1 VQLNGTPPWANG
13 GRANWEWAPRNA
25 SDFSSFA
32 IAAARRYPSVHLW
45 MIWGEPIRTFLPI
58 VPAKLGA
65 KLNRAQQAA
74 PHRYARLL
82 DSAYGAL
89 KSVNASNLVI
99 GGDTYT
105 DSLMSPLQWIENL
118 RLPDG
123 QPPRMDMYGH
133 NPFSA
138 RDPSFSV
145 PFSPDG
151 VAQFSDLPELAHWLD
166 QYLHPGLPLFLSEF
180 TVATAPDHE
189 MSYWVDPPVA
199 ARWVRDALRLCRHWT
214 RIYAL
219 GWIHVYDDPPATNG
233 GLLTKGG
240 KPKPTY
246 WPFLR
251 G

>member
-1 VQLNGTPPWANG
+1 
-13 GRANWEWAPRNA
+13 
-25 SDFSSFA
+25 
-32 IAAARRYPSVHLW
+32 
-45 MIWGEPIRTFLPI
+45 
-58 VPAKLGA
+58 
-65 KLNRAQQAA
+65 
-74 PHRYARLL
+74 
-82 DSAYGAL
+82 
-89 KSVNASNLVI
+89 
-99 GGDTYT
+99 
-105 DSLMSPLQWIENL
+105 
-118 RLPDG
+118 
-123 QPPRMDMYGH
+123 MDMYGH